1 MKQRTVLG
9 CADVDL
15 IQRMALSRNGLMV
28 LQATA
33 RTPSHDSFA
42 GGMSH
47 GGEGLHPT
55 LGTSGG
61 NGADG
66 AGALG
71 PDRAEGAE

>member
-47 GGEGLHPT
+47 GGDPT

-71 PDRAEGAE
+71 ADRAEGAE